1 MFRSAI
7 SGRLLLCV
15 LLFACAPLASADD
28 VVEVLRRSHAA
39 MLEQGAFVTEM
50 TADSGGRKVQ
60 TRLEVV
66 WPDRY
71 HMTSSGGGADTEA
84 IILPGE
90 TWMKQGGQWMKLPM
104 DMSQMIQAFQP
115 DAMKQSIDSIA
126 NAEELPQESVD
137 GKTARVFRY
146 DTQATV
152 MGVRSKSSIK
162 SWIDADTLLPLKQ
175 EIDGEAMG
183 MRSRT
188 TQHYS
193 YPDGLT
199 IEAPN

>member
-1 MFRSAI
+1 MSRPAI
-7 SGRLLLCV
+7 PGRLLLAV
-15 LLFACAPLASADD
+15 LLFVCTPLASAED
-28 VVEVLRRSHAA
+28 VVDVLRRSHAA
-39 MLEQGAFVTEM
+39 MIDQGAFVTEM

-60 TRLEVV
+60 TRVEVV

-71 HMTSSGGGADTEA
+71 HMTSSGGGADTEV
-84 IILPGE
+84 IILPGT

-104 DMSQMIQAFQP
+104 DMGQMIQAFQP
-115 DAMKQSIDSIA
+115 DAMKQSIDNIA
-126 NAEELPQESVD
+126 NAEELPQDSVD
-137 GKTARVFRY
+137 GKAARVIRY

-152 MGVRSKSSIK
+152 MGVRSKSTVK
-162 SWIDADTLLPLKQ
+162 AWLDADTLLPLMQ

-188 TQHYS
+188 TQRYS

>member
-1 MFRSAI
+1 MFRSATP
-7 SGRLLLCV
+7 GRLLLAL
-15 LLFACAPLASADD
+15 LLFACTPLASADD
-28 VVEVLRRSHAA
+28 VVELLRRSHAA

-50 TADSGGRKVQ
+50 SADSGGRKVE
-60 TRLEVV
+60 TRVEVV

-71 HMTSSGGGADTEA
+71 HMTSSSSGADTEV
-84 IILPGE
+84 IILPGQ
-90 TWMKQGGQWMKLPM
+90 TWMKQSGQWMKLPM
-104 DMSQMIQAFQP
+104 DMGQMIQAFQP
-115 DAMKQSIDSIA
+115 DAMKQSIDNIA
-126 NAEELPQESVD
+126 NAEELAQDSVD
-137 GKTARVFRY
+137 GKSARVIRY
-146 DTQATV
+146 DTEATV

-162 SWIDADTLLPLKQ
+162 AWLDADTLLPLKQ

-188 TQHYS
+188 TQRYS